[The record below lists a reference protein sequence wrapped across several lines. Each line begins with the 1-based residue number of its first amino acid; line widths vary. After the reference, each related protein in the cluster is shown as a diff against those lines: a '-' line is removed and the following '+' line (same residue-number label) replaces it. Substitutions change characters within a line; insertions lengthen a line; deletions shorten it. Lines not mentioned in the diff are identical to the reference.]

1 MLLNKD
7 MALDATRG
15 NVESPRLITPLIR
28 AVMAAEFRNGAT
40 GKGLAEGLRSS
51 GWLIEEIDHNRFLRG
66 NGGKSVKAV
75 HRLFR
80 SSLCRSF
87 NETILE
93 ACEALDAEVLISI
106 KGSDLHHTTLLSL
119 RDRNV
124 RSILYYPDVDFNHP
138 GVNVSVIKDVD
149 ILITTKS
156 FQMDWLREF
165 RDPRPTC
172 FVHHGYFTVAEH
184 PLIFAEDEYGYD
196 ITYVGHPDRYKLA
209 YLVAVAKAFPNRKIL
224 VAGNRWG
231 AASAGTELEPF
242 VLDHP
247 LSGDFLAD
255 IHRRSRLNIAVHMG
269 RQASGWQDLVST
281 RTFEIPAFGGFML
294 HVDNPE
300 VRGLYDV
307 PGEIDVFEGADD
319 LIEKIA
325 YYLDRPA
332 LRRQMIDRA
341 HRRAVPAYSYHSR
354 GMEIDSL
361 LRPLIG

>member
-15 NVESPRLITPLIR
+15 DVESPRLITPLIP

-51 GWLIEEIDHNRFLRG
+51 GWLIEEVDHNSFLRCPG
-66 NGGKSVKAV
+66 SKAAKAA

-80 SSLCRSF
+80 KSLRRSF
-87 NETILE
+87 NETILKV
-93 ACEALDAEVLISI
+93 CESLSANVFFGV
-106 KGSDLHHTTLLSL
+106 KGSDVDLSTILSL

-124 RSILYYPDVDFNHP
+124 RTIIYYPDIDFDRQ

-156 FQMDWLREF
+156 FQMDWLRES
-165 RDPRPTC
+165 RGPRPTC
-172 FVHHGYFTVAEH
+172 FVHHGYFTVAEL
-184 PLIFAEDEYGYD
+184 PLIFAEDEYDYD
-196 ITYVGHPDRYKLA
+196 ITYVGHPDPYKLA
-209 YLVAVAKAFPNRKIL
+209 YLVAVAKAFPNRKML

-231 AASAGTELEPF
+231 AAAAGTDLEPF

-255 IHRRSRLNIAVHMG
+255 IHRRSRINIAVHMG
-269 RQASGWQDLVST
+269 PQRSGWQDLVST

-300 VRGLYDV
+300 VRDLYDV
-307 PGEIDVFEGADD
+307 PGEIDVFEGADE

-354 GMEIDSL
+354 GMEIDRL